1 VSHNQT
7 YDENKLLRRIID
19 GDEQAYTALYHY
31 HLDAIFYFIR
41 KYIFIEQDAEDISA
55 SVFQKLW
62 LQRAT
67 LDPSKPLRPYLYT
80 IARNLCLNH
89 LKLSQRRTAREAEA
103 LRLLHTGEENDFAAH
118 EFMEELMRE
127 IEVCIKKLPPQTAN
141 IFSMAFLEGKS
152 NHEIAALLHINEHTV
167 RNQKSQALKQL
178 RLSFR
183 SWIMFCQLF

>member
-1 VSHNQT
+1 MSDNRT
-7 YDENKLLRRIID
+7 YDESRLLRCIIE
-19 GDEQAYTALYHY
+19 GDEQAYTAIYRFHV
-31 HLDAIFYFIR
+31 DAIFYFIR
-41 KYIFIEQDAEDISA
+41 KYIFIEQDAEDLTS

-62 LQRAT
+62 QQRHT
-67 LDPSKPLRPYLYT
+67 IDPSKPLRPWLYT
-80 IARNLCLNH
+80 VARNLCFNH

-103 LRLLHTGEENDFAAH
+103 LRILHAGEENDFAAH

-127 IEVCIKKLPPQTAN
+127 IDLMLKELPPQTAN

-152 NHEIAALLHINEHTV
+152 NHEIAAILQINEHTV

-183 SWIMFCQLF
+183 SWLVFCQFL

>member
-1 VSHNQT
+1 MI
-7 YDENKLLRRIID
+7 E
-19 GDEQAYTALYHY
+19 GDEQAYTIVYHY

-41 KYIFIEQDAEDISA
+41 KYIFIEQDAEDLSS
-55 SVFQKLW
+55 SVFQQLW
-62 LQRAT
+62 LQRNT
-67 LDPSKPLRPYLYT
+67 IDPSKPLRPWLYT
-80 IARNLCLNH
+80 VARNHCFNH

-103 LRLLHTGEENDFAAH
+103 LRRLYAGEENDFAAH

-127 IEVCIKKLPPQTAN
+127 IEASLKKLPPQTAN
-141 IFSMAFLEGKS
+141 IFTMAFLEGRS
-152 NHEIAALLHINEHTV
+152 NQEIAALLHINEHTV

>member
-1 VSHNQT
+1 M
-7 YDENKLLRRIID
+7 LLRRIIE
-19 GDEQAYTALYHY
+19 GDEQAYTIVYRY

-41 KYIFIEQDAEDISA
+41 KYVFIEQDAEDLTS

-62 LQRAT
+62 LQKNT
-67 LDPSKPLRPYLYT
+67 IDPEKPLRPWLYT
-80 IARNLCLNH
+80 VARNLCLNH

-103 LRLLHTGEENDFAAH
+103 LRRLHTGEENEFAAH
-118 EFMEELMRE
+118 EFIDELMRGIE
-127 IEVCIKKLPPQTAN
+127 ITLKKLPPQTAN
-141 IFSMAFLEGKS
+141 IFTMAFLEGRS
-152 NHEIAALLHINEHTV
+152 NQEIAALLHINEHTV

>member
-1 VSHNQT
+1 MSDNQT
-7 YDENKLLRRIID
+7 YDENRLLRRIID
-19 GDEQAYTALYHY
+19 GDEQAYTVLYHR

-41 KYIFIEQDAEDISA
+41 KYIFILQDAEDLTS

-62 LQRAT
+62 LQRNSI
-67 LDPSKPLRPYLYT
+67 DPQKPLRPWLYT
-80 IARNLCLNH
+80 VARNLCLNH

-103 LRLLHTGEENDFAAH
+103 LRLLHAGGENDFAAH

-127 IEVCIKKLPPQTAN
+127 IETALKRLSPQTAN
-141 IFSMAFLEGKS
+141 IFSMAFLEGRS
-152 NHEIAALLHINEHTV
+152 NQEIAALLNINEHTV